1 MVFLFALYR
10 LGQIVTMAVAVMA
23 SAIVLTFMVTA
34 TWLVSKPQHLMTDA
48 EKIDLAKARFRLS

>member
-1 MVFLFALYR
+1 
-10 LGQIVTMAVAVMA
+10 MA

-48 EKIDLAKARFRLS
+48 EKIDLAKARWRLS